1 MGRQTLQEFTAE
13 AREFL
18 SLHASARGGTAFAW
32 GSGDDV
38 IPFFDDEKTDENA
51 AIEAAKSWAQCRF
64 DAGFGW
70 ITGPEEY
77 GGRALPPAYELQYRL
92 LESQYD
98 LPDTGH
104 LELGWGMVGP
114 TVLAHGPQHMKDAIL
129 RPLYRGEFVACQL
142 FSEPEA
148 GSDLAGVRTTAVPD
162 GDEWLVNGQ
171 KVWTSDAHHSKWGL
185 LLTRTNP
192 DVPKHKGLTMFL
204 VDMHAPGVQ
213 VRPLRQMTGGAH
225 FNEVFFEDTRVPD
238 SARVGEV
245 DGGWRVALTTL
256 MNERGSV
263 GAGPPATMAALD
275 TQRLVGLVRHLGLE
289 GDPLARQGLAQ
300 MHIQFAVGRAVA
312 ALAREKALEGEEP
325 GPEGSVLKLLL
336 SKNLNDVASW
346 ATDLLGPAATADTG
360 EWGTFVWSDFLL
372 GTPAMRILGG
382 TEEIMK
388 NILGERVLGLPKEPA
403 ATPS

>member
-1 MGRQTLQEFTAE
+1 MRQTLQEFTAE

-18 SLHASARGGTAFAW
+18 SLHASARGGKAFAW

-38 IPFFDDEKTDENA
+38 IPFFDDEKADEHA
-51 AIEAAKSWAQCRF
+51 AIEAAKSWAQRRF

-148 GSDLAGVRTTAVPD
+148 GSDLAGVRTTAVAD

-192 DVPKHKGLTMFL
+192 GVPKHKGLTMFL
-204 VDMHAPGVQ
+204 VDMHAPGVE

-238 SARVGEV
+238 SARVGAV

-360 EWGTFVWSDFLL
+360 EWGTFAWSDFLL

-403 ATPS
+403 V